1 MAAREQS
8 RRRAAVVVGGAALA
22 LALLWAGRRSGQGGG
37 AGAGRGGDGDGDRGS
52 SSGPGATAL
61 PAPKELVVWLRS
73 GDRIE
78 LDGVAVSLETTLVRA
93 RAIGRARVHASGDA
107 RVGWIGKVINELRAA
122 QVTVLAEPSLLWD
135 ADYVQARAE
144 AVGPR
149 PMDAPRNAARRRST
163 TVATREPEPA
173 EPPYAWQR
181 GLDMDE
187 SRRLAA
193 SLNEA
198 ARNDEARREAA
209 RLNANPPA
217 ELRAR
222 VSVEGTR
229 ILVDTEP
236 NTGVANKAWRALRAA
251 NVHIWDTEGSRIIIV
266 GRDSGNNPRVEE
278 VLARTIDVLRAAG
291 FVVDVDAT
299 SAPQEMRNAAAQRRG
314 GLPRYNARRGLWS
327 GGDSRTLY
335 AFTSLATGRTW
346 VVPGGYDMHWGP
358 EATVRVATRDEGE
371 ELWQRP
377 LSSGWTVA
385 ASPRNA
391 AAEPT
396 HLAIFRRM
404 GNELFATKPLYGD
417 GQTVLQTSTSVQGAI
432 ASAPPRGNLQVRG
445 EYTSDGTHWGLGRGR
460 SVATRENGRW
470 IVG

>member
-1 MAAREQS
+1 MATREQN
-8 RRRAAVVVGGAALA
+8 RRRAAVAVGGAALA
-22 LALLWAGRRSGQGGG
+22 LALLWAGRRSGQGGAG
-37 AGAGRGGDGDGDRGS
+37 EGAGRGGDGDGS
-52 SSGPGATAL
+52 GATAL
-61 PAPKELVVWLRS
+61 PAPEEVVVWLRS

-93 RAIGRARVHASGDA
+93 RAVGRARVHASGDA

-135 ADYVQARAE
+135 ADYVQVRAE
-144 AVGPR
+144 AV
-149 PMDAPRNAARRRST
+149 APRNAARRRGK
-163 TVATREPEPA
+163 TVATREREPA

-222 VSVEGTR
+222 VSVDGTR
-229 ILVDTEP
+229 ILVDTEA
-236 NTGVANKAWRALRAA
+236 NTGVANTAWRALRAA
-251 NVHIWDTEGSRIIIV
+251 NVHIWDTQGSRIIIV

-278 VLARTIDVLRAAG
+278 VRARTIDVLRAAG

-299 SAPQEMRNAAAQRRG
+299 SSSQEMRNAAAQRRG
-314 GLPRYNARRGLWS
+314 SLPRYNARRGMWS

-346 VVPGGYDMHWGP
+346 VVPGRYQMNWGP
-358 EATVRVATRDEGE
+358 EVTVRVATRAEAE
-371 ELWQRP
+371 EMWQP
-377 LSSGWTVA
+377 SLHPGWTVA
-385 ASPRNA
+385 EAPRNA
-391 AAEPT
+391 ANEPT
-396 HLAIFRRM
+396 HMAIFRRV
-404 GNELFATKPLYGD
+404 GNELFATKPMFGD
-417 GQTVLQTSTSVQGAI
+417 GVTVLNTSTTVQGAI
-432 ASAPPRGNLQVRG
+432 ASAPQRGNLEVRG
-445 EYTSDGTHWGLGRGR
+445 EYTSDGSHWGLGRGR
-460 SVATRENGRW
+460 VVARREHGRW
-470 IVG
+470 LVG

>member
-1 MAAREQS
+1 MAAREQN
-8 RRRAAVVVGGAALA
+8 RRRAAVAVGGAALA
-22 LALLWAGRRSGQGGG
+22 LALLWAGRRSGQG
-37 AGAGRGGDGDGDRGS
+37 AGAGRGGDGDGDGDSGS
-52 SSGPGATAL
+52 SSGSGATAL
-61 PAPKELVVWLRS
+61 PAPKEVVVWIRS

-93 RAIGRARVHASGDA
+93 RAVGRARVHASGDA

-122 QVTVLAEPSLLWD
+122 QVTVWAEPSLLWD

-149 PMDAPRNAARRRST
+149 PTDTPRNAARRRGKT
-163 TVATREPEPA
+163 AATPEREPA

-209 RLNANPPA
+209 LLHANPPA

-222 VSVEGTR
+222 VSVDGTR
-229 ILVDTEP
+229 IIVDTEP
-236 NTGVANKAWRALRAA
+236 NTGVANTAWRALRAA
-251 NVHIWDTEGSRIIIV
+251 NVHIWDTQGSRIIIV

-278 VLARTIDVLRAAG
+278 VRGKTMDVLRAAG

-299 SAPQEMRNAAAQRRG
+299 SSPQEMRNAAGQRRG
-314 GLPRYNARRGLWS
+314 ALPRYNARRGMWS

-335 AFTSLATGRTW
+335 AFTSVVTGRTW
-346 VVPGGYDMHWGP
+346 VVPGGYQMNWGP
-358 EATVRVATRDEGE
+358 EVTVRVATRAEAE
-371 ELWQRP
+371 EMWQP
-377 LSSGWTVA
+377 SLHPGWTVA
-385 ASPRNA
+385 EAPRNA
-391 AAEPT
+391 ASEPT
-396 HLAIFRRM
+396 HIAIFRRV
-404 GNELFATKPLYGD
+404 GNELFATKPMFGD
-417 GQTVLQTSTSVQGAI
+417 GVTVLNTSTTVQGAI
-432 ASAPPRGNLQVRG
+432 TSAPTRGNLEVRG
-445 EYTSDGTHWGLGRGR
+445 EYTSDGSHWGLGRGR
-460 SVATRENGRW
+460 VVARREHGRW
-470 IVG
+470 LVG